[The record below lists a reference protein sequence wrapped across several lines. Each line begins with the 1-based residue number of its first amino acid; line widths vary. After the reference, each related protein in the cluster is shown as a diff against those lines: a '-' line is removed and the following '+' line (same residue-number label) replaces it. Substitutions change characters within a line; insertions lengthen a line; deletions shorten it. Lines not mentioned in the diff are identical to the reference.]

1 MASKDPTVSELME
14 WEEELN
20 KHQREI
26 LERERAVQLAE
37 QHLAD
42 RPDVERTDY
51 LFDKINRDNRKM
63 FVEVP
68 PVVQIVPPQTNHI
81 EPATFIMATIAAVG
95 AIATLVVTLIV

>member
-1 MASKDPTVSELME
+1 MASKEPTVSELME

-20 KHQREI
+20 K
-26 LERERAVQLAE
+26 
-37 QHLAD
+37 HLAD

-63 FVEVP
+63 YVEVP
-68 PVVQIVPPQTNHI
+68 PVVQIVPAQTNHI

-95 AIATLVVTLIV
+95 AIATLVVSLIV

>member
-1 MASKDPTVSELME
+1 MNVPYSLQNSTLLTDRTWNE
-14 WEEELN
+14 
-20 KHQREI
+20 
-26 LERERAVQLAE
+26 QLAE

-63 FVEVP
+63 YVEVP
-68 PVVQIVPPQTNHI
+68 PVVQIVPAQTNHI

-95 AIATLVVTLIV
+95 SVATLVLTLIV